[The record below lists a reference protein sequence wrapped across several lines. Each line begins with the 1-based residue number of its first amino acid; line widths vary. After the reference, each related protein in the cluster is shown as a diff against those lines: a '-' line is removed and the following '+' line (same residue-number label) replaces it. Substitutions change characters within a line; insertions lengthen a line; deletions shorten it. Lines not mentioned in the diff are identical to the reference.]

1 MGRPAWMPGNCRIK
15 ENIMANAKRPAS
27 STKTTRKEHDA
38 IALLTEDHKRVRK
51 LFKQFEKMKEDGEP
65 AEKEALAR
73 QICEELKLHT
83 EVEEKIFYPSVREAI
98 EEEDMLDEAL
108 VEHASAKDLI
118 AQIEDGD
125 PKDGMWAAR
134 VSVLGE
140 YVEHHVT
147 EEEEEMFPKAKKAKL
162 DLEALGEQI
171 EEMKASRQAGA
182 DGAGLQVSSGHG
194 SHAGSTT
201 RH

>member
-1 MGRPAWMPGNCRIK
+1 
-15 ENIMANAKRPAS
+15 MAAAKKSAPKSGSKPAS
-27 STKTTRKEHDA
+27 AAKAKTKTASAKTRKPDHGA
-38 IALLTEDHKRVRK
+38 IALLLDDHKRVRK
-51 LFKQFEKMKEDGEP
+51 LFKQFDKMKEDAQP

-83 EVEEKIFYPSVREAI
+83 EVEEQIFYPAVRRAI
-98 EEEDMLDEAL
+98 KEQDMLDEAL

-125 PKDGMWAAR
+125 PADDMWNAR

-140 YVEHHVT
+140 YVDHHVT
-147 EEEEEMFPKAKKAKL
+147 EEEEEMFPKARKAKL
-162 DLEALGEQI
+162 DLEALGE
-171 EEMKASRQAGA
+171 EMEAMKASRRGSA
-182 DGAGLQVSSGHG
+182 DGVAKPGAEDSGHSG
-194 SHAGSTT
+194 NAT

>member
-1 MGRPAWMPGNCRIK
+1 MTA
-15 ENIMANAKRPAS
+15 AKKTAS
-27 STKTTRKEHDA
+27 ASKARKSEHDA
-38 IALLTEDHKRVRK
+38 IALLIEDHKRVRK
-51 LFKQFEKMKEDGEP
+51 LFKQFDKMKEDGQP

-83 EVEEKIFYPSVREAI
+83 EVEEKIFYPAVRKAI
-98 EEEDMLDEAL
+98 KEEDMLDEAL

-118 AQIEDGD
+118 AQIEEGD

-140 YVEHHVT
+140 YVEHHVS

-162 DLEALGEQI
+162 DLEALGEEI
-171 EEMKASRQAGA
+171 EEMKMSRQGAADGASAPKAEQAGA
-182 DGAGLQVSSGHG
+182 
-194 SHAGSTT
+194 SHAASTT